1 MSPVPLEETPNAG
14 LAKEIMFFC
23 RQKHWSKEKTRQRS
37 QFKKLNLQKPRGQR
51 GFIIFIKQYKIKYL
65 TLMEYANNPKANFD
79 YEILETLE
87 AGIVLKGYEVKSIK
101 TGKVSIKG
109 SYVKIL
115 NDEPFLIGATISPY
129 QTANTPD
136 NYDPQE
142 SKKLLIS
149 KKQISVLVGTSQAH
163 GLTLVPL
170 KLYDKKGRIKLL
182 IGIARGK
189 KKYDKRETIKKKD
202 IARSKQRG
210 LEDL

>member
-1 MSPVPLEETPNAG
+1 MS
-14 LAKEIMFFC
+14 
-23 RQKHWSKEKTRQRS
+23 
-37 QFKKLNLQKPRGQR
+37 
-51 GFIIFIKQYKIKYL
+51 
-65 TLMEYANNPKANFD
+65 EYANNSKAGFD

-115 NDEPFLIGATISPY
+115 NGEPFLVGATISPY
-129 QTANTPD
+129 QAANTPD
-136 NYDPQE
+136 DYDPQ
-142 SKKLLIS
+142 SSRKLLLS

-170 KLYDKKGRIKLL
+170 KFYDKKGRIKLL

-202 IARSKQRG
+202 VARAKQRG
-210 LEDL
+210 LEE